1 MSVRV
6 APQYI
11 REVKQAYKRR
21 CHTQQRL
28 AEALGMNRDTISKFV
43 NGKFISYSYFE
54 EICQKLGLSLEKI
67 ADFEI
72 EEREPSDSSERLSSL
87 EERLLGYGGLSDL
100 QSPSDP
106 VEPPPQQTFP
116 VLFDRILE
124 IDFKEQSQRFKQVIE
139 LQRTA
144 GFLVHGEPCYGQQF
158 LLNRLLRLIP
168 GRQNQSPIKIDVS
181 SSGVGKSIPNLW
193 RELTACLQLPRE
205 ATPTE
210 IMDRVCD
217 RWQTQDVIFVFYT
230 VDYMPLGIL
239 SEWLQEFWEPL
250 VTRAKK
256 SLPQGDRHLLMFL
269 VDNCGS
275 VGQSNVRLAENF
287 EQPECGK
294 TRLAE
299 AVAYEL
305 GLPYE
310 PWYVKSTSQAQDGLY
325 TYDAVRRLHDAQLVR
340 MGEKSQSQVEN
351 LEHYIKMGALGRAF
365 QNHQRTVVLIDEID
379 KADIDFPN
387 DLLREL
393 DEQTF
398 VIEETGEKVKAV
410 YPPIVFITSNDE
422 KDLPDAFLRR
432 CLFHYIEFPGSNQL
446 VEMINAHFPVLAPGL
461 VEAAVERFAK
471 LREKMVK
478 GKSGKKVSTSELLD

>member
-28 AEALGMNRDTISKFV
+28 AEELGMNRDTISKFV

-54 EICQKLGLSLEKI
+54 EICQKLGLNLEKI

-72 EEREPSDSSERLSSL
+72 EENEPSDSSERLSSL

-100 QSPSDP
+100 QSSSDP
-106 VEPPPQQTFP
+106 VEPPPQHRFP

-181 SSGVGKSIPNLW
+181 SNGVGKSIPNLW

-230 VDYMPLGIL
+230 VDYMPPGML

-287 EQPECGK
+287 EQPEYPL
-294 TRLAE
+294 RLPPASLFPRE
-299 AVAYEL
+299 A
-305 GLPYE
+305 
-310 PWYVKSTSQAQDGLY
+310 
-325 TYDAVRRLHDAQLVR
+325 
-340 MGEKSQSQVEN
+340 
-351 LEHYIKMGALGRAF
+351 
-365 QNHQRTVVLIDEID
+365 
-379 KADIDFPN
+379 
-387 DLLREL
+387 L
-393 DEQTF
+393 DEWIDNLSMSSQLQIPTGLTAN
-398 VIEETGEKVKAV
+398 VLLERSDNGVPHYVYEEICRHCGLSWE
-410 YPPIVFITSNDE
+410 
-422 KDLPDAFLRR
+422 
-432 CLFHYIEFPGSNQL
+432 G
-446 VEMINAHFPVLAPGL
+446 VLAKWL
-461 VEAAVERFAK
+461 I
-471 LREKMVK
+471 
-478 GKSGKKVSTSELLD
+478 